1 MEETLIERLPPII
14 DIGPERQLFLDD
26 TLIDAMERV
35 SRRVNQPDRHPQNPI
50 FEAEHPWESG
60 RILYS
65 DVVFDQDEE
74 IYKLWYSVYNAEI
87 DKSSLCYA
95 VSEDGIHFQRPE
107 LGLVEFDGSTS
118 NNLLPVPD
126 RFAHDKTVIKDS
138 RDQNPE
144 RRYKMVY
151 YTRDGV
157 GVAWSAD
164 GLRWTP
170 HDGNPVINPTG
181 DASQSPFFD
190 ERLGLYVMFVR
201 PNGRHMRRWWRKKGI
216 PYDASVFPT
225 RRIGRSVSIDFE
237 TWTHIEEAVEPD
249 ERDGDG
255 TEFYY
260 MPVLRYESGY
270 IGFLNVYHELTGDPA
285 VLDGFNNNLDAQLA
299 FSRDGIKWSRV
310 CDRQVFLGVVGGAWD
325 ERRIYVDE
333 VLVRDD
339 EILVYYRGSNIPH
352 AGIQDL
358 VGKEHNGRPLRGD
371 ALGLARLRLDGFVS
385 VQAGAAEGSL
395 TTRPL
400 RCSGGELRVN
410 ADAAGGS
417 LQVEAITLYGA
428 PIPGFTRSDCIL
440 IDSDSTDHP
449 VRWKGG
455 KLDPAGEPIRLR
467 FYLRQSSLYSF
478 QIR

>member
-1 MEETLIERLPPII
+1 MEEALVERLPPII
-14 DIGPERQLFLDD
+14 DIGSERQLFLDD
-26 TLIDAMERV
+26 TLIDVMERV
-35 SRRVNQPDRHPQNPI
+35 SRCVNQPDKHPQNPI
-50 FEAEHPWESG
+50 FEAECAWEAN

-65 DVVFDQDEE
+65 DVVFDRDEE

-87 DKSSLCYA
+87 EKSDLCYA
-95 VSEDGIHFQRPE
+95 VSEDGVNFRRPE

-118 NNLLPVPD
+118 NNLILAPD
-126 RFAHDKTVIKDS
+126 GFAHDKTVIEDR
-138 RDQNPE
+138 RDQDPE

-151 YTRDGV
+151 YTKGGV

-225 RRIGRSVSIDFE
+225 RRIGRSISIDFE
-237 TWTHIEEAVEPD
+237 TWTHIDEVVTPD
-249 ERDGDG
+249 ERDGAG

-260 MPVLRYESGY
+260 MLVLRYESGY
-270 IGFLNVYHELTGDPA
+270 IGFLNVYHEFTDDPA
-285 VLDGFNNNLDAQLA
+285 VMDGFNMNLDTQLT
-299 FSRDGIKWSRV
+299 FSRDGITWSRV
-310 CDRQVFLGVVGGAWD
+310 CDRQVFLGVERGAWD

-352 AGIQDL
+352 AGIQGL
-358 VGKEHNGRPLRGD
+358 IGQEHDGRPLRGD

-385 VQAGAAEGSL
+385 VEAGEAEGML
-395 TTRPL
+395 TTRPF
-400 RCSGGELRVN
+400 RFSGNELHVN
-410 ADAAGGS
+410 ADATGGS
-417 LQVEAITLYGA
+417 LHVEAVTLYGA
-428 PIPGFTRSDCIL
+428 PIPGFTRAECAP
-440 IDSDSTDHP
+440 IDTDGTDHP

-455 KLDPAGEPIRLR
+455 NLDPTGGPIRLR
-467 FYLRQSSLYSF
+467 FFLRQSRLYSF
-478 QIR
+478 QIH